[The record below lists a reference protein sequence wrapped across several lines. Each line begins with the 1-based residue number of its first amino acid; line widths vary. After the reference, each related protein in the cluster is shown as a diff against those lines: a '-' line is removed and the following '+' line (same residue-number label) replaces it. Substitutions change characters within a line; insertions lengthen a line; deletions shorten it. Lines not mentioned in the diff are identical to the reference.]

1 MSGIDHL
8 SELDALRCQVAELSR
23 NVVERDRA
31 LHEHNGERDREFKGL
46 REQSERLRA
55 ITEATAAVT
64 GATFFASLVTHLT
77 SVLGVKYAI
86 IGEVQGVP
94 AQKIRTI
101 AVSAGDNLID
111 NFEYDLAATPC
122 ASALRSAS
130 VCFERDLRRKFP
142 EFQRLVAPDVE
153 AYCGVP
159 LRSMSGTVVG
169 LLIVMDTRPL
179 DNGDCLRQLLEV
191 FAPRAAAEFERGRI
205 DQELQRE
212 RRHFAEAQALTRFG
226 SWDWDID
233 SGTTRWS
240 DELFRIFGHEPG
252 SIEVTHD
259 TFFVSLHPEDHDRA
273 LAAMNTALAGTVPYD
288 IECRIVRPDGEV
300 RSLHCRGQI
309 RRDEAGH
316 PSLMSGIVLDITDRT
331 RAELALKKSEAHFRA
346 LIEHSSD
353 IITVLGVD
361 GTIQFESPSFERLLG
376 YRQHE
381 LDGRIAFEFV
391 HPDDLPSVIDKFQL
405 VIQLP
410 EDPQTVEFRFRHK
423 NGSWLSLESIGRSIL
438 DTEGRRCV
446 IVNSRDITERRLVEE
461 ALRRAEGHY
470 RAIFEQAGVGVTE
483 VDSHTGRFLK
493 VNRRYCEIVG
503 LTVTEALTSDFLSI
517 THPEDLGGELVEMER
532 LRKGAISFFTMEK
545 RYVRKDGSIVWVSLN
560 AVPLW
565 QPGEEAASHIAVVH
579 DITARKRV
587 ETALRA
593 SQEKLQQAL
602 HASSTGLWDWNTE
615 TNEVSLS
622 RGWKRQLGYDEGE
635 LADTFQTWE
644 TRLHPDDHARAVAYA
659 QTYIA
664 NPEGEY
670 QQEFRLRHRDGTYR
684 WIETRASFVA
694 EPDGRRVRLLGSHID
709 ITTRKQ
715 TEEALRVSQER
726 YARAT
731 AIAKVGVWELDV
743 ATGAYH
749 GDVNLKALFGY
760 KGDELSTDP
769 YAWLN
774 LVHPDDRSIAR
785 DRWQR
790 IVAGEIDHYNYELR
804 MIRKDG
810 TVIWTDVR
818 GHAVRNSEGQVV
830 QLIGATVDATERK
843 QAETE
848 LRRSHAFI
856 RQVID
861 TNPNFIFAKDRDG
874 RFTLVN
880 KAVADCYGT
889 SVEELVGKSDVDFN
903 PDIQEVKFFRRKDL
917 EVMESV
923 QERFV
928 PEEKITD
935 SSGNIRWL
943 QTVKRPILDE
953 HGRAIMVLGAATDIT
968 ERKRMEEMLRQREQD
983 LRHAMEERQR
993 ISQDLHDGILQSLYA
1008 IGLGLE
1014 ACRPLLAQQRKKAP
1028 SKLTAAFDHAIGQLN
1043 HVMAEIRNFIA
1054 GLESQ
1059 VLQGGDF
1066 ASALQTMVQT
1076 LSASSA
1082 TVCRVSIQEATAR
1095 KISTEE
1101 ALHLMNVVR
1110 EALSNSLRHSRAKRT
1125 TVSLRQLTRSVRLSI
1140 TDDGIGFNPAVVHGA
1155 GRGLSNMT
1163 ARAQKIGGRLVV
1175 RSVPR
1180 RGTTILVD
1188 LPKEPAHARG

>member
-1 MSGIDHL
+1 
-8 SELDALRCQVAELSR
+8 
-23 NVVERDRA
+23 
-31 LHEHNGERDREFKGL
+31 
-46 REQSERLRA
+46 
-55 ITEATAAVT
+55 
-64 GATFFASLVTHLT
+64 
-77 SVLGVKYAI
+77 
-86 IGEVQGVP
+86 
-94 AQKIRTI
+94 
-101 AVSAGDNLID
+101 
-111 NFEYDLAATPC
+111 
-122 ASALRSAS
+122 
-130 VCFERDLRRKFP
+130 
-142 EFQRLVAPDVE
+142 
-153 AYCGVP
+153 
-159 LRSMSGTVVG
+159 
-169 LLIVMDTRPL
+169 
-179 DNGDCLRQLLEV
+179 
-191 FAPRAAAEFERGRI
+191 
-205 DQELQRE
+205 
-212 RRHFAEAQALTRFG
+212 
-226 SWDWDID
+226 
-233 SGTTRWS
+233 
-240 DELFRIFGHEPG
+240 
-252 SIEVTHD
+252 
-259 TFFVSLHPEDHDRA
+259 
-273 LAAMNTALAGTVPYD
+273 
-288 IECRIVRPDGEV
+288 
-300 RSLHCRGQI
+300 
-309 RRDEAGH
+309 
-316 PSLMSGIVLDITDRT
+316 
-331 RAELALKKSEAHFRA
+331 
-346 LIEHSSD
+346 
-353 IITVLGVD
+353 
-361 GTIQFESPSFERLLG
+361 
-376 YRQHE
+376 
-381 LDGRIAFEFV
+381 
-391 HPDDLPSVIDKFQL
+391 
-405 VIQLP
+405 
-410 EDPQTVEFRFRHK
+410 
-423 NGSWLSLESIGRSIL
+423 
-438 DTEGRRCV
+438 
-446 IVNSRDITERRLVEE
+446 
-461 ALRRAEGHY
+461 
-470 RAIFEQAGVGVTE
+470 
-483 VDSHTGRFLK
+483 
-493 VNRRYCEIVG
+493 
-503 LTVTEALTSDFLSI
+503 
-517 THPEDLGGELVEMER
+517 
-532 LRKGAISFFTMEK
+532 
-545 RYVRKDGSIVWVSLN
+545 
-560 AVPLW
+560 
-565 QPGEEAASHIAVVH
+565 
-579 DITARKRV
+579 
-587 ETALRA
+587 
-593 SQEKLQQAL
+593 
-602 HASSTGLWDWNTE
+602 
-615 TNEVSLS
+615 
-622 RGWKRQLGYDEGE
+622 
-635 LADTFQTWE
+635 
-644 TRLHPDDHARAVAYA
+644 
-659 QTYIA
+659 
-664 NPEGEY
+664 
-670 QQEFRLRHRDGTYR
+670 
-684 WIETRASFVA
+684 
-694 EPDGRRVRLLGSHID
+694 
-709 ITTRKQ
+709 
-715 TEEALRVSQER
+715 
-726 YARAT
+726 
-731 AIAKVGVWELDV
+731 
-743 ATGAYH
+743 
-749 GDVNLKALFGY
+749 
-760 KGDELSTDP
+760 
-769 YAWLN
+769 
-774 LVHPDDRSIAR
+774 
-785 DRWQR
+785 
-790 IVAGEIDHYNYELR
+790 
-804 MIRKDG
+804 
-810 TVIWTDVR
+810 
-818 GHAVRNSEGQVV
+818 VRNSEGQVV